1 MEHFTLIYY
10 FVMILL
16 LSSHAKIHMF
26 CTHLFHPVSL
36 LFMIISNHFSIIKC
50 YNHFNLKLI
59 STAITISFLCF
70 ANIIVMVYKQTL
82 LVYSCLCFNYCL
94 SNLLIKTF
102 VLVLILMFCMD
113 LLPIFNAFHMLF
125 VLLCVS
131 FFVSLV
137 HHVKMNALSA
147 WS

>member
-1 MEHFTLIYY
+1 
-10 FVMILL
+10 MISLF
-16 LSSHAKIHMF
+16 SSYAKIHMF
-26 CTHLFHPVSL
+26 CTHLFHLVSL
-36 LFMIISNHFSIIKC
+36 LFITISNLSFTLKC
-50 YNHFNLKLI
+50 YNHFTIKLI
-59 STAITISFLCF
+59 STATTISLLCF
-70 ANIIVMVYKQTL
+70 TNIIVMVYKQTL

-137 HHVKMNALSA
+137 HHVKMNSLSV